1 MSEYFLHYAESN
13 ICCAVIFGI
22 MLAHDLMSVDRQE
35 KQIKFDRVLAA
46 FIAYFISDVFW
57 AAVITGTIPKTI
69 FSASLTN
76 ISNLVLMILI
86 TYCWFNYAMAVLQ
99 SPNRNRPLNKFA
111 VLFPLLMSFIVVMI
125 IFFIDP
131 LLLIDKDL
139 NSTDLY
145 DLFQVTIPD
154 IYIIAVLIYAVKKA
168 RSVDAPSEKRTYLA
182 LGIVPVSMIL
192 IGGIQAFVM
201 PESSIFCLGCTIV
214 MVLFYIE
221 SMERR
226 ISLDPL
232 TGLNNRSQLRRYV
245 SQDSTLYREG
255 LDTYMMMLDINDFKK
270 INDTYGHAEGDRAL
284 VIMANALRKAVGAM
298 DFRSF
303 IARYG
308 GDEFT
313 VIAHTNSSAGLD
325 ALAEKIRSSLEEECT
340 ARKVPYTVTTG
351 IGWSKLERGSDSV
364 ADCMKR
370 ADRMLYINK
379 KEIKSGEA
387 VQAS

>member
-86 TYCWFNYAMAVLQ
+86 TYNWLNYAMAVLQ
-99 SPNRNRPLNKFA
+99 LPNRNRPLNKFA
-111 VLFPLLMSFIVVMI
+111 VLFPMLISFIVVMV

-168 RSVDAPSEKRTYLA
+168 RSVSSPSEKRTYLA
-182 LGIVPVSMIL
+182 LGIVPVIMIL
-192 IGGIQAFVM
+192 IGGLQAFVM

-221 SMERR
+221 SMESR

-232 TGLNNRSQLRRYV
+232 TGLNNRSQLRRYM

-298 DFRSF
+298 DFRAF

-308 GDEFT
+308 GDEFII
-313 VIAHTNSSAGLD
+313 IAKTENEELVKKLCDDIRKTMIRLNTEAGAGYELTASIGYAGYSGDIPGFQAALGRADD
-325 ALAEKIRSSLEEECT
+325 ALYKDKA
-340 ARKVPYTVTTG
+340 AR
-351 IGWSKLERGSDSV
+351 
-364 ADCMKR
+364 R
-370 ADRMLYINK
+370 AAR
-379 KEIKSGEA
+379 
-387 VQAS
+387 

>member
-1 MSEYFLHYAESN
+1 
-13 ICCAVIFGI
+13 

-86 TYCWFNYAMAVLQ
+86 TYSWLNYAMAVLQ
-99 SPNRNRPLNKFA
+99 LPNRNRPLNKFA
-111 VLFPLLMSFIVVMI
+111 VLFPMLISFFVVMV

-131 LLLIDKDL
+131 LILIDKDL

-168 RSVDAPSEKRTYLA
+168 RSVSSPSEKRTYLA

-192 IGGIQAFVM
+192 IGGIQAFVL

-221 SMERR
+221 SMESR

-245 SQDSTLYREG
+245 SQDSTLFREG

-270 INDTYGHAEGDRAL
+270 INDTYGHAEGDHAL
-284 VIMANALRKAVGAM
+284 VIMANALRKSVSAM
-298 DFRSF
+298 DFHAF

-313 VIAHTNSSAGLD
+313 IIAHTNNSAGLD
-325 ALAEKIRSSLEEECT
+325 ALAEKIRTSLEEEC
-340 ARKVPYTVTTG
+340 AAEKVPYTVTTG
-351 IGWSKLERGSDSV
+351 TGWSKLSRRNDSV

-379 KEIKSGEA
+379 KELKSGEA
-387 VQAS
+387 IQAS